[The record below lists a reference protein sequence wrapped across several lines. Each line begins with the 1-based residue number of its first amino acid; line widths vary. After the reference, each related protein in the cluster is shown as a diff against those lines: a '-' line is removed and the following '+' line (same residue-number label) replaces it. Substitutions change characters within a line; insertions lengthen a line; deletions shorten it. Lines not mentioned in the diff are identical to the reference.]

1 MQIVIAPDKFR
12 GTLTAAQAAE
22 AMATGWLR
30 TRPDDRVIRVPMAD
44 GGEGTLEALVAARK
58 GEIDTAVVSGPLGDP
73 VTAAFGIVPSPE
85 PGGKAGPVVVVEMAR
100 ASGLALVPEGRRD
113 PLRASTRGTGEL
125 IRIALERHEPSALLV
140 CIGGSATTD
149 AGAGMAEALG
159 ARLLRADGSPVGP
172 GGQGLLDLAR
182 IDLGELPRVMGDV
195 RVDVASD
202 VDNPLTGPT
211 GAASIYGPQK
221 GASPAEVLLLD
232 RALGHFAA
240 VFAQDVGVDLRTR
253 PGAGAAGG
261 LGAGLMGFLGARL
274 RPGIEVVMDAVG
286 FDLRLQEADLVLTG
300 EGRLDASSLHGKTVD
315 GVLHAAAARSV
326 PAAVVCG
333 RADVDPPGVRVFSL
347 VDRVGLERALGDT
360 RHELESLVEELA
372 ADPPR

>member
-1 MQIVIAPDKFR
+1 M
-12 GTLTAAQAAE
+12 
-22 AMATGWLR
+22 
-30 TRPDDRVIRVPMAD
+30 
-44 GGEGTLEALVAARK
+44 
-58 GEIDTAVVSGPLGDP
+58 
-73 VTAAFGIVPSPE
+73 
-85 PGGKAGPVVVVEMAR
+85 
-100 ASGLALVPEGRRD
+100 
-113 PLRASTRGTGEL
+113 
-125 IRIALERHEPSALLV
+125 
-140 CIGGSATTD
+140 
-149 AGAGMAEALG
+149 
-159 ARLLRADGSPVGP
+159 
-172 GGQGLLDLAR
+172 LDLAR